1 MYTEGGGA
9 SYTPSSNKNPFQS
22 SSSSRVLF
30 TEYWTIPL
38 GRMRQRNAHTSG
50 KENVG
55 RKENPLSRRNT
66 SVIGSKRC
74 VLFQVYTEDR
84 AWAKSNGL
92 FIDSSLM
99 GRMIGHRN
107 NSTFDWIIMIDRRK
121 ARFLRIDFPRSVS
134 IKIEIPVGEFFE
146 VIRIPD
152 EAK

>member
-1 MYTEGGGA
+1 
-9 SYTPSSNKNPFQS
+9 
-22 SSSSRVLF
+22 
-30 TEYWTIPL
+30 
-38 GRMRQRNAHTSG
+38 
-50 KENVG
+50 
-55 RKENPLSRRNT
+55 
-66 SVIGSKRC
+66 
-74 VLFQVYTEDR
+74 
-84 AWAKSNGL
+84 
-92 FIDSSLM
+92 M